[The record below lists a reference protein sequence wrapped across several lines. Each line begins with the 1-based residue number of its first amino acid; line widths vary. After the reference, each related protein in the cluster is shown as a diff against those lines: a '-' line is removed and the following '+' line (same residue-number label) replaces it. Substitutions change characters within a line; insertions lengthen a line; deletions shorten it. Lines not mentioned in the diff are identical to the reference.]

1 MGERQ
6 DGTLISDLEEINFQP
21 LWDRFQTLAPINP
34 GAKDKA
40 FIWKWDDIEPLTQ
53 RAGNE
58 VAMEDAERRAV
69 IMCHPAFDGKIETT
83 SNLIS
88 AFTVLQP
95 GDKAPPHRHTA
106 AAIRF
111 ATRCEGAVTI
121 VNGRRCQMHEG
132 DLVLTPPMCW
142 HGHIN
147 EGDQLTTWFDAAN
160 MPMIGHLDVSFF
172 EPGDRNTNDFWQVG
186 TEEEDVWEGAGLMAM
201 DVDCLQNHSPK
212 YRYPGAVTRAT
223 LDAMT
228 PANDG
233 SKTLRYVSPIN
244 GGPIMP
250 TLDCYYT
257 RIGVGKPTQNKR
269 VTYNQI
275 CLVVSGS
282 GCSTIGDETLEWS
295 RHDTFTIPHWS
306 WASHE
311 AANSDAELFI
321 VTDKSVFENLD
332 LVREEILN

>member
-1 MGERQ
+1 MVDRQ
-6 DGTLISDLEEINFQP
+6 DAALISALEKVNFQP
-21 LWDRFQTLAPINP
+21 LWDRFQTLTPMNP

-40 FIWKWDDIEPLTQ
+40 FIWKWDDIELLTV
-53 RAGNE
+53 RAGQE

-88 AFTVLQP
+88 AFTVLEP

-147 EGDQLTTWFDAAN
+147 EGDRQTTWFDAAN
-160 MPMIGHLDVSFF
+160 MPLIAHLDVSFF
-172 EPGDRNTNDFWQVG
+172 EPGERNTNDFWQVG
-186 TEEEDVWEGAGLMAM
+186 TEEEDVWEGAGLMPE
-201 DVDCLQNHSPK
+201 DTDKSLTHSPK
-212 YRYPGAVTRAT
+212 YRYPGEATRAT
-223 LDAMT
+223 LDVMSA
-228 PANDG
+228 AGDG
-233 SKTLRYVSPIN
+233 SKTLRYTSPLD
-244 GGPIMP
+244 GGPVMP
-250 TLDCYYT
+250 TLDCYYK
-257 RIGVGKPTQNKR
+257 RIAKDKPTDTKR
-269 VTYNQI
+269 VTHNQI
-275 CLVVSGS
+275 CLVVNGDGS
-282 GCSTIGDETLEWS
+282 SRIGDETIHWS
-295 RHDTFTIPHWS
+295 KHDTFTIPHWS
-306 WASHE
+306 WATHTAEST
-311 AANSDAELFI
+311 DADYFI

-332 LVREEILN
+332 LVREEIQN